1 MRRLQQHDLEFTA
14 NHDRCEQNLS
24 PVEKSK
30 VYNNTYIR
38 LGSGDESVDVV

>member
-1 MRRLQQHDLEFTA
+1 MRRLQHDLEF
-14 NHDRCEQNLS
+14 NDDRCEQNLS
-24 PVEKSK
+24 PVGKSK